1 MPRPKLKSDDEVLEA
16 ATVVL
21 KRCGPIEF
29 TLSGVAKEVG
39 LSRAALIQ
47 RFTNRDTLL
56 VRMMERGVEQVRHY
70 LNAIPIGA
78 GPQGLWEFLQV
89 LVRSM
94 KHSQRL
100 LGELSHLG
108 TSSVPELR
116 TLAIQRNRAVVEG
129 IRKRLPP
136 GAPAAAELLLH
147 SVIAG
152 ATMQWAVDPDGELAD
167 HVLAQIAAI
176 LCLMFPEHDDF
187 QLLRHMRK
195 RRCAESLRQA
205 TNTTVVD

>member
-94 KHSQRL
+94 NTRNDFSVNYL
-100 LGELSHLG
+100 ISG
-108 TSSVPELR
+108 TSSGAGA
-116 TLAIQRNRAVVEG
+116 THACDQRNRAVVEG
-129 IRKRLPP
+129 IRKRLPQCSC
-136 GAPAAAELLLH
+136 G
-147 SVIAG
+147 S
-152 ATMQWAVDPDGELAD
+152 
-167 HVLAQIAAI
+167 
-176 LCLMFPEHDDF
+176 
-187 QLLRHMRK
+187 
-195 RRCAESLRQA
+195 
-205 TNTTVVD
+205 

>member
-94 KHSQRL
+94 NTRNDFSVNYL
-100 LGELSHLG
+100 ISG
-108 TSSVPELR
+108 TSSGAGATHACDPAEPR
-116 TLAIQRNRAVVEG
+116 GGGG
-129 IRKRLPP
+129 IRKRLPR
-136 GAPAAAELLLH
+136 APAAAELLLH

-187 QLLRHMRK
+187 QLL
-195 RRCAESLRQA
+195 QA
-205 TNTTVVD
+205 HA

>member
-39 LSRAALIQ
+39 LSRAALIALHQ
-47 RFTNRDTLL
+47 PRYAAGEDDGARRRAGAALPECDTDRRRAARAL
-56 VRMMERGVEQVRHY
+56 GIF
-70 LNAIPIGA
+70 AGA
-78 GPQGLWEFLQV
+78 
-89 LVRSM
+89 RSEHE
-94 KHSQRL
+94 HSQRL
-100 LGELSHLG
+100 LGELSHLL
-108 TSSVPELR
+108 V
-116 TLAIQRNRAVVEG
+116 RAPGAGATHACDPAEPRG
-129 IRKRLPP
+129 GGGDPQATAP

-187 QLLRHMRK
+187 QLL
-195 RRCAESLRQA
+195 QA
-205 TNTTVVD
+205 HA

>member
-94 KHSQRL
+94 NTRNDFSVNYL
-100 LGELSHLG
+100 ISWYELQ
-108 TSSVPELR
+108 VPELR
-116 TLAIQRNRAVVEG
+116 TLAIQ
-129 IRKRLPP
+129 P
-136 GAPAAAELLLH
+136 GTARWWRGSASDCPQ
-147 SVIAG
+147 V
-152 ATMQWAVDPDGELAD
+152 
-167 HVLAQIAAI
+167 
-176 LCLMFPEHDDF
+176 
-187 QLLRHMRK
+187 LLRQLSCSCTRSSLA
-195 RRCAESLRQA
+195 RRCSGPSIRM
-205 TNTTVVD
+205 VS

>member
-94 KHSQRL
+94 NTRNDFSVNYL
-100 LGELSHLG
+100 ISWYELQ
-108 TSSVPELR
+108 VPELR
-116 TLAIQRNRAVVEG
+116 TLAIQRNRWRDDAVG
-129 IRKRLPP
+129 
-136 GAPAAAELLLH
+136 
-147 SVIAG
+147 
-152 ATMQWAVDPDGELAD
+152 
-167 HVLAQIAAI
+167 
-176 LCLMFPEHDDF
+176 
-187 QLLRHMRK
+187 
-195 RRCAESLRQA
+195 RRSGW
-205 TNTTVVD
+205 

>member
-94 KHSQRL
+94 NTRNDFSVNYL
-100 LGELSHLG
+100 ISWYELQ
-108 TSSVPELR
+108 VPELR

-136 GAPAAAELLLH
+136 GAPA
-147 SVIAG
+147 G
-152 ATMQWAVDPDGELAD
+152 
-167 HVLAQIAAI
+167 
-176 LCLMFPEHDDF
+176 
-187 QLLRHMRK
+187 
-195 RRCAESLRQA
+195 
-205 TNTTVVD
+205 TVANSRW

>member
-94 KHSQRL
+94 NTRNDF
-100 LGELSHLG
+100 
-108 TSSVPELR
+108 SVNYL
-116 TLAIQRNRAVVEG
+116 ISWVRA
-129 IRKRLPP
+129 P
-136 GAPAAAELLLH
+136 G
-147 SVIAG
+147 AG
-152 ATMQWAVDPDGELAD
+152 ATHACDP
-167 HVLAQIAAI
+167 
-176 LCLMFPEHDDF
+176 
-187 QLLRHMRK
+187 
-195 RRCAESLRQA
+195 AEPRGGGGDPQA
-205 TNTTVVD
+205 TAPRCSCGS

>member
-94 KHSQRL
+94 NTRNDFSVNYL
-100 LGELSHLG
+100 ISG
-108 TSSVPELR
+108 TSSGCRSYARDPAEPR
-116 TLAIQRNRAVVEG
+116 GGGGSASDC
-129 IRKRLPP
+129 P

-187 QLLRHMRK
+187 QLLQHMRK

>member
-94 KHSQRL
+94 NTRNDFSVNYL
-100 LGELSHLG
+100 IG
-108 TSSVPELR
+108 TVANSR
-116 TLAIQRNRAVVEG
+116 
-129 IRKRLPP
+129 
-136 GAPAAAELLLH
+136 
-147 SVIAG
+147 
-152 ATMQWAVDPDGELAD
+152 W
-167 HVLAQIAAI
+167 
-176 LCLMFPEHDDF
+176 
-187 QLLRHMRK
+187 
-195 RRCAESLRQA
+195 
-205 TNTTVVD
+205 

>member
-47 RFTNRDTLL
+47 RT
-56 VRMMERGVEQVRHY
+56 
-70 LNAIPIGA
+70 
-78 GPQGLWEFLQV
+78 
-89 LVRSM
+89 
-94 KHSQRL
+94 
-100 LGELSHLG
+100 
-108 TSSVPELR
+108 
-116 TLAIQRNRAVVEG
+116 RAVVEG

-187 QLLRHMRK
+187 QLL
-195 RRCAESLRQA
+195 QA
-205 TNTTVVD
+205 HA

>member
-94 KHSQRL
+94 NTRNDFSVNYL
-100 LGELSHLG
+100 ISWYELQ
-108 TSSVPELR
+108 VPELR

-136 GAPAAAELLLH
+136 GGVLGIFRPKTTKCSGGPAVCGLQRGITFFE
-147 SVIAG
+147 IPI
-152 ATMQWAVDPDGELAD
+152 WALFE
-167 HVLAQIAAI
+167 
-176 LCLMFPEHDDF
+176 
-187 QLLRHMRK
+187 
-195 RRCAESLRQA
+195 
-205 TNTTVVD
+205 

>member
-94 KHSQRL
+94 NTRNDFSVNYL
-100 LGELSHLG
+100 ISWYELQ
-108 TSSVPELR
+108 VPELR
-116 TLAIQRNRAVVEG
+116 TLAIQRNRAVVED
-129 IRKRLPP
+129 PQ
-136 GAPAAAELLLH
+136 ATAE
-147 SVIAG
+147 V
-152 ATMQWAVDPDGELAD
+152 
-167 HVLAQIAAI
+167 
-176 LCLMFPEHDDF
+176 
-187 QLLRHMRK
+187 LLRQLSCSCTRSSLA
-195 RRCAESLRQA
+195 RRCSGPSIRM
-205 TNTTVVD
+205 VS

>member
-94 KHSQRL
+94 NTRNDF
-100 LGELSHLG
+100 
-108 TSSVPELR
+108 SVNYLISRYELR
-116 TLAIQRNRAVVEG
+116 CRSYA
-129 IRKRLPP
+129 RLRSSGTARWWRGSASDCPQCSC
-136 GAPAAAELLLH
+136 G
-147 SVIAG
+147 S
-152 ATMQWAVDPDGELAD
+152 
-167 HVLAQIAAI
+167 
-176 LCLMFPEHDDF
+176 
-187 QLLRHMRK
+187 
-195 RRCAESLRQA
+195 
-205 TNTTVVD
+205 

>member
-94 KHSQRL
+94 NTRNDFSVNYL
-100 LGELSHLG
+100 ISWYELQ
-108 TSSVPELR
+108 V
-116 TLAIQRNRAVVEG
+116 
-129 IRKRLPP
+129 
-136 GAPAAAELLLH
+136 
-147 SVIAG
+147 AG
-152 ATMQWAVDPDGELAD
+152 ATHACDP
-167 HVLAQIAAI
+167 
-176 LCLMFPEHDDF
+176 
-187 QLLRHMRK
+187 
-195 RRCAESLRQA
+195 AEPRGGGGDPQA
-205 TNTTVVD
+205 TAPRCSCGS

>member
-94 KHSQRL
+94 NTRNDFSVNYL
-100 LGELSHLG
+100 ISWYELQ
-108 TSSVPELR
+108 VPELR

-152 ATMQWAVDPDGELAD
+152 ATMQWAVDPDGELG
-167 HVLAQIAAI
+167 
-176 LCLMFPEHDDF
+176 
-187 QLLRHMRK
+187 K
-195 RRCAESLRQA
+195 R
-205 TNTTVVD
+205 

>member
-94 KHSQRL
+94 NTRNDFSVNYL
-100 LGELSHLG
+100 ISWYELQ
-108 TSSVPELR
+108 VPELR

-136 GAPAAAELLLH
+136 GGNFTIINIFINILYFD
-147 SVIAG
+147 VIYFKG
-152 ATMQWAVDPDGELAD
+152 LW
-167 HVLAQIAAI
+167 IYCAI
-176 LCLMFPEHDDF
+176 LVIFNKFPHF
-187 QLLRHMRK
+187 M
-195 RRCAESLRQA
+195 SF
-205 TNTTVVD
+205 

>member
-94 KHSQRL
+94 NTRNDFSVNYL
-100 LGELSHLG
+100 ISWYELQ
-108 TSSVPELR
+108 VPELR
-116 TLAIQRNRAVVEG
+116 A
-129 IRKRLPP
+129 RLRSSGTARWWRGSASDCPQ
-136 GAPAAAELLLH
+136 
-147 SVIAG
+147 V
-152 ATMQWAVDPDGELAD
+152 
-167 HVLAQIAAI
+167 
-176 LCLMFPEHDDF
+176 
-187 QLLRHMRK
+187 LLRQLSCSCTRSSLA
-195 RRCAESLRQA
+195 RRCSGPSIRM
-205 TNTTVVD
+205 VS

>member
-94 KHSQRL
+94 NTRNDFSVNYL
-100 LGELSHLG
+100 ISWYELQG
-108 TSSVPELR
+108 
-116 TLAIQRNRAVVEG
+116 NRAVVEG

-187 QLLRHMRK
+187 QLL
-195 RRCAESLRQA
+195 QA
-205 TNTTVVD
+205 HA

>member
-29 TLSGVAKEVG
+29 TLSGVTRRWG

-78 GPQGLWEFLQV
+78 GPARALGILQV

-94 KHSQRL
+94 NTQQRL
-100 LGELSHLG
+100 LGELSHLWY
-108 TSSVPELR
+108 ELGAGATHACDPAEPR
-116 TLAIQRNRAVVEG
+116 GGGGSQATA
-129 IRKRLPP
+129 P

-187 QLLRHMRK
+187 QLL
-195 RRCAESLRQA
+195 QA
-205 TNTTVVD
+205 HA

>member
-94 KHSQRL
+94 NTRNDF
-100 LGELSHLG
+100 
-108 TSSVPELR
+108 SVNYLISWYELR
-116 TLAIQRNRAVVEG
+116 CRSYA
-129 IRKRLPP
+129 RLRSSGTARWWRGSASDCP
-136 GAPAAAELLLH
+136 
-147 SVIAG
+147 
-152 ATMQWAVDPDGELAD
+152 
-167 HVLAQIAAI
+167 
-176 LCLMFPEHDDF
+176 
-187 QLLRHMRK
+187 
-195 RRCAESLRQA
+195 RCSCGS
-205 TNTTVVD
+205 

>member
-94 KHSQRL
+94 NTRNDF
-100 LGELSHLG
+100 
-108 TSSVPELR
+108 SVNYLISWYELR
-116 TLAIQRNRAVVEG
+116 CRSYA
-129 IRKRLPP
+129 RLRSSGTARWWRDPQAT
-136 GAPAAAELLLH
+136 AP
-147 SVIAG
+147 V
-152 ATMQWAVDPDGELAD
+152 
-167 HVLAQIAAI
+167 
-176 LCLMFPEHDDF
+176 
-187 QLLRHMRK
+187 LLRQLSCSCTRSSLA
-195 RRCAESLRQA
+195 RRCSGPSIRM
-205 TNTTVVD
+205 VS